1 MGISSFLAKGSDNM
15 KHVMMIARLFPP
27 EGSATSFR
35 TLRFVRQLDARG
47 WKTTVVTATP
57 SQYERYDAKLVEMV
71 PSQTRVIPALGYDRW
86 QQFQS
91 WRARRMTMAPVS
103 VGSAAM
109 HHAGGEP
116 AGLRARLR
124 SMVRSAEAVWYQPDV
139 ASPWIPHGVNAALTA
154 CAEARPH
161 MLWANAGRLS
171 AFYIAQQVSERT
183 GIPYVLDFDDAWSI
197 TSNDHDV
204 RRTRAATRALRR
216 RMYGLLQHAHAVVF
230 RYDSEAE
237 CFWRAY
243 PGALQASKIYVI
255 PNGFEAPIEPFM
267 APTGDRC
274 TILYSGTLPDYRYDT
289 LLTALEELRK
299 NDPQSAKRLLL
310 RFVGEGME
318 PLAAEVNIRGLSDMV
333 ETSGPISFEQV
344 SRLQREAHALLA
356 LGRPSTMKG
365 YELFAGAKLFGY
377 LKGGRP
383 IIGVLPQDETKNV
396 LMRVGAQTVADVD
409 SVPEIVAV
417 LQMFLEKW
425 ASCNL
430 ESLAP
435 DRKACEAYS
444 SERQTEILVRALEG
458 IPSEK
463 PFIPG
468 AQSIPPSLR
477 EIEDPRWL
485 EGRC

>member
-1 MGISSFLAKGSDNM
+1 M
-15 KHVMMIARLFPP
+15 
-27 EGSATSFR
+27 
-35 TLRFVRQLDARG
+35 
-47 WKTTVVTATP
+47 
-57 SQYERYDAKLVEMV
+57 
-71 PSQTRVIPALGYDRW
+71 
-86 QQFQS
+86 
-91 WRARRMTMAPVS
+91 
-103 VGSAAM
+103 
-109 HHAGGEP
+109 
-116 AGLRARLR
+116 
-124 SMVRSAEAVWYQPDV
+124 
-139 ASPWIPHGVNAALTA
+139 
-154 CAEARPH
+154 
-161 MLWANAGRLS
+161 
-171 AFYIAQQVSERT
+171 
-183 GIPYVLDFDDAWSI
+183 
-197 TSNDHDV
+197 
-204 RRTRAATRALRR
+204 RR
-216 RMYGLLQHAHAVVF
+216 RMHALLRGAHAVVF
-230 RYDSEAE
+230 RYESEAE

-289 LLTALEELRK
+289 LLTALETLK
-299 NDPQSAKRLLL
+299 KKDPEGAKRLLL

-318 PLAAEVNIRGLSDMV
+318 PLSAEVNIRGLSDMV

-344 SRLQREAHALLA
+344 SRLQREAHALLV

-383 IIGVLPQDETKNV
+383 IIGILPQDETKKV
-396 LMRVGAQTVADVD
+396 LIRVGVETIADVD

-417 LQMFLEKW
+417 LQMLLEKW
-425 ASCNL
+425 SFKDL

-444 SERQTEILVRALEG
+444 SERQTETLIRALEG

-463 PFIPG
+463 PFVPG
-468 AQSIPPSLR
+468 EQSIPGSLR

-485 EGRC
+485 NGDC

>member
-1 MGISSFLAKGSDNM
+1 M
-15 KHVMMIARLFPP
+15 KHVMMIARFFPP

-35 TLRFVRQLDARG
+35 TFRFVRQLVARG
-47 WKTTVVTATP
+47 WKTTVITATP
-57 SQYERYDAKLVEMV
+57 SQYERYDPKLAEMV
-71 PSQTRVIPALGYDRW
+71 PSQTRVIPAIGYDRW

-91 WRARRMTMAPVS
+91 WRARRKAVETGR
-103 VGSAAM
+103 VGSAAA
-109 HHAGGEP
+109 HQGVGKTA
-116 AGLRARLR
+116 ALRTRLR
-124 SMVRSAEAVWYQPDV
+124 SMVRSAEALWYQPDV

-154 CAEARPH
+154 CAEDRPH

-197 TSNDHDV
+197 TANDHDV
-204 RRTRAATRALRR
+204 RRTRGATRALRR
-216 RMYGLLQHAHAVVF
+216 RMYGLLQRAHGVVF
-230 RYDSEAE
+230 RYESEAE

-255 PNGFEAPIEPFM
+255 PNGFELPIEPFM
-267 APTGDRC
+267 APAGDRC

-289 LLTALEELRK
+289 LLSALGELKRK
-299 NDPQSAKRLLL
+299 DPHSAKRLLL

-318 PLAAEVNIRGLSDMV
+318 PLAAEVNIRGLSGMV
-333 ETSGPISFEQV
+333 ETSGPISFEEV

-417 LQMFLEKW
+417 LQMFLGKW
-425 ASCNL
+425 ASRNL
-430 ESLAP
+430 ESLSP